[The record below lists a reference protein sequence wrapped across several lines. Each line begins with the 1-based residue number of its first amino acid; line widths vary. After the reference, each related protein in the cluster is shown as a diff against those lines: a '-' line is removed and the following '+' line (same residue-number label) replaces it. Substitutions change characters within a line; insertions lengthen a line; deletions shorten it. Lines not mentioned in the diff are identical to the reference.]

1 VLTTHW
7 NLADARAAVYGDIAK
22 QLFLNANTRG
32 FFNETILYKKLCQAE
47 VPSAASAH
55 CQRSFIF
62 VQAVFTHSKPAHQ
75 LGFLH
80 STVFVY
86 LSTFLAADVAYRNNT
101 TVFVDVFI
109 NRMPPSVQK
118 MLRIICYLLSLA
130 FMTGMTYYGAIL
142 FVKSWARPFQC
153 IPGFSYSWVTLS
165 VPVGFGLMVITT
177 LRKMYYDFVCHEQPP
192 VMDIIGERKKKQQ
205 EEKEK

>member
-1 VLTTHW
+1 MK
-7 NLADARAAVYGDIAK
+7 R
-22 QLFLNANTRG
+22 F
-32 FFNETILYKKLCQAE
+32 YKKLCQAE
-47 VPSAASAH
+47 VALSGVCLIASVAL
-55 CQRSFIF
+55 IF
-62 VQAVFTHSKPAHQ
+62 VQAVLRTANRPINWGFYIALFLFTW
-75 LGFLH
+75 
-80 STVFVY
+80 
-86 LSTFLAADVAYRNNT
+86 STFLAADVAYRNNT

-142 FVKSWARPFQC
+142 FVKSWARPFQG